1 MTRSPKGLIENR
13 SVTPEEMAELG
24 MLGCPDV
31 RQEIKKLFA
40 YWRSVAESYIE
51 ANPAPDGTLDRTA
64 AAKEVLHSL
73 AAAERNAAI
82 GDLHR
87 AVYYTQLSSIYT
99 NQLAIVDNEP
109 AIVARQA
116 SIEGARRGGKRRSD
130 LIRTRNREMALE
142 FLSRRGGNLRD
153 SALKMQIGA
162 ARRLKRRAAINAV
175 ERGLRDLLRQQVTS
189 QDHVNP
195 TGPERELSPS
205 LDCQGPQA
213 RGQKPGEIPGGC
225 LNSETRG
232 PRTV

>member
-142 FLSRRGGNLRD
+142 FQKCWELLRRQGSKISRTTLMADLGEDWN
-153 SALKMQIGA
+153 
-162 ARRLKRRAAINAV
+162 LKRSASINAIKS
-175 ERGLRDLLRQQVTS
+175 GLADLNH
-189 QDHVNP
+189 D
-195 TGPERELSPS
+195 
-205 LDCQGPQA
+205 
-213 RGQKPGEIPGGC
+213 
-225 LNSETRG
+225 
-232 PRTV
+232 